1 MRKVGIV
8 TYWTPDNYGAV
19 LQACAL
25 QTVVSRLGFDCE
37 IVNYVCKARRK
48 KPRFQIPRN
57 PVNMLRNIKVALEK
71 HYRVPQKRDGFRRF
85 RERFLKL
92 TPHYDVASEIDTSCF
107 SALIAGSDQIWNPN
121 INERDSAYW
130 LAFASGGK
138 LRKIAYA
145 PSFGRAA
152 LTDAQKRE
160 YSEYLKDFH
169 SVSCRE
175 SDGVALIKSELCRP
189 DAVQTIDPTLL
200 LDAADYEKCRE
211 EYPNRPERYV
221 LCFHVGVVV
230 KDNPLFCMAKRV
242 AKAKGARLVIV
253 SNEAYSRSFF
263 PPRFINPSPGEA
275 LDLIKN
281 AAFVVTNSFHGMV
294 FSLQYEKEFI
304 VYTGTAGENRI
315 ASLLGRCGIGERL
328 LDSYANGELP
338 TMKPIDYG
346 TVKAA
351 LHKERKE
358 SLDYLKQ
365 SLGAMRGE

>member
-19 LQACAL
+19 LQAYAL

-121 INERDSAYW
+121 INEWDSAYW

-160 YSEYLKDFH
+160 YAEYLKDFQ

-175 SDGVALIKSELCRP
+175 TDGVALIRSELGRP

-200 LDAADYEKCRE
+200 LDVGDYEKCRE
-211 EYPNRPERYV
+211 EYAGRPERYV
-221 LCFHVGVVV
+221 LCFHVGVVNAG
-230 KDNPLFCMAKRV
+230 NPLFAI
-242 AKAKGARLVIV
+242 ARDVSRRLGLPVITV
-253 SNEAYSRSFF
+253 SNEVYSRSFF
-263 PPRFINPSPGEA
+263 PPRFISPSPGEA

-294 FSLQYEKEFI
+294 FSIQYGREVL
-304 VYTGTAGENRI
+304 VYTGSQRENRV
-315 ASLLGRCGIGERL
+315 ATLLEMCGIGERL
-328 LDSYANGELP
+328 LVEYRSGDFLP
-338 TMKPIDYG
+338 INDAIDYG
-346 TVKAA
+346 RVKDVLCKSRVDSMSFLKTA
-351 LHKERKE
+351 LDPCR
-358 SLDYLKQ
+358 
-365 SLGAMRGE
+365 A